1 MMIDSIGASLA
12 AFGQAEA
19 RLTRAVKLVAEG
31 SLDADSLAAAAQLI
45 AEAKQQQAV
54 AGVTLRVGLE
64 QQRRAV
70 DILA

>member
-1 MMIDSIGASLA
+1 MNINAVSASLA

-19 RLTRAVKLVAEG
+19 RLIQAAKLVANG
-31 SLDADSLAAAAQLI
+31 GLDADSLAAAAQLF
-45 AEAKQQQAV
+45 AQAQQQQAV
-54 AGVTLRVGLE
+54 AGVTLRSSLE